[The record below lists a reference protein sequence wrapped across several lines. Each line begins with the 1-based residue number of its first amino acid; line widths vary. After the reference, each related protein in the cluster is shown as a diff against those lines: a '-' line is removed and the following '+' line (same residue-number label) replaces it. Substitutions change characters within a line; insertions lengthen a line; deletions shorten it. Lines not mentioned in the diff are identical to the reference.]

1 MTESREFPKVIGRY
15 VLCDPIA
22 AGGMAT
28 VHLGRLVGS
37 EGFSRVVAIKRLH
50 ESFALDP
57 DFRAMF
63 LDEAR
68 LASRVRHANVVP
80 SIDVITLDR
89 EALLVMEYIPG
100 EPMSYFTRRASH
112 AGQPIPV
119 DVAVSLVTGA
129 LHGLHAAHEA
139 RGERGEALGIVH
151 RDVSPHNIMVGADG
165 VARVMDFGV
174 AKASGRMG
182 QTREGQIKGKISY
195 MAPEQITGRGVTAQS
210 DVFSAAVVLWEAL
223 TARRLFAA
231 ENDVEAM
238 YNILERPIQPP
249 GALARGVPVALDEIV
264 MKGLAR
270 DPSERYATALEMAT
284 ALERS
289 MPRLASSEVARW
301 VHEHATASLT
311 AKTAMCERIE
321 NDRSLD
327 ALAESSSRI
336 ISAPPAQSSTAIRFA
351 TPVGGDATRAE
362 APPLTP
368 TAAPALGR
376 KVIPTA
382 IVLVGAAVAL
392 AVIVTRRPAD
402 AIASAPSAPVEA
414 SAAAPAASADPTP
427 TPVAPSSAPSS
438 STTSAHVAPPPQV
451 SPPHVAATSAPPRRA
466 PPPREDE
473 SRLFRRD

>member
-1 MTESREFPKVIGRY
+1 MIGRY

-100 EPMSYFTRRASH
+100 EPLSYFTRRANH
-112 AGQPIPV
+112 EKRPIPLEI
-119 DVAVSLVTGA
+119 AVSLITGA

-139 RGERGEALGIVH
+139 RGERGEPLGIVH

-174 AKASGRMG
+174 AKASGRMQ
-182 QTREGQIKGKISY
+182 QTREGQIKGKIAY
-195 MAPEQITGRGVTAQS
+195 MAPEQITGRGVTHQS

-238 YNILERPIQPP
+238 YNILERPMQPP
-249 GALARGVPVALDEIV
+249 GALSRGLPIALDEIV

-270 DPSERYATALEMAT
+270 DPAERYQTALEMAS
-284 ALERS
+284 ALEAAL
-289 MPRLASSEVARW
+289 PPVASSAVARW
-301 VHEHATASLT
+301 VVEHASASLT

-321 NDRSLD
+321 NDRALD
-327 ALAESSSRI
+327 ALAESGSRI
-336 ISAPPAQSSTAIRFA
+336 VSSPPARSSTALRFA
-351 TPVGGDATRAE
+351 TPVRDQEATRAE
-362 APPLTP
+362 VV
-368 TAAPALGR
+368 PAGAREPGGLGR
-376 KVIPTA
+376 KVVPTA
-382 IVLVGAAVAL
+382 IVLVACATALGVLVSRRAPDAAAGQPTASSAF
-392 AVIVTRRPAD
+392 AVGSAD
-402 AIASAPSAPVEA
+402 EAAAPPAPVA
-414 SAAAPAASADPTP
+414 SAAPAASASAVTP
-427 TPVAPSSAPSS
+427 TVPVASLPA
-438 STTSAHVAPPPQV
+438 THVAPAAPAPPVVTTAQ
-451 SPPHVAATSAPPRRA
+451 PRRA
-466 PPPREDE
+466 APAKDDD